1 MKRLTIFLHHS
12 FCDARGVPDGKLLTL
27 AAVALVVVATYPV
40 GWSTGV
46 WPPEYIH
53 APTLLFLAAG
63 LGLDAYVTRAQIRA
77 TAAVAQ
83 ATATGLPVPEEAP
96 EVAVVATTTTVAA
109 AGEAPTPGLSSGS

>member
-1 MKRLTIFLHHS
+1 MKRLVNFLHHTL
-12 FCDARGVPDGKLLTL
+12 CDARGVPDGKLLTL

-40 GWSTGV
+40 GWCCGV

-77 TAAVAQ
+77 TAAGAQ
-83 ATATGLPVPEEAP
+83 AAATGLPVPDVVP
-96 EVAVVATTTTVAA
+96 ETAVVATMTNVAA
-109 AGEAPTPGLSSGS
+109 PAPKSPRSRAR

>member
-1 MKRLTIFLHHS
+1 MKRLTMFLHQS

-40 GWSTGV
+40 GWCTGT

-83 ATATGLPVPEEAP
+83 AQATGVPVPETVP
-96 EVAVVATTTTVAA
+96 EVAVVTATATVTSSS
-109 AGEAPTPGLSSGS
+109 EPTGC